1 LGELIEQTV
10 KKADISV
17 VIPCYNESK
26 RIENCIIELTKFFF
40 SNKDKFEYELIFVN
54 DGSKDDT
61 YHKIKFLSQSYNNIK
76 VFTYNLNAGKGY
88 AVRRG
93 IKEAKYN
100 NILILDSDLSIK
112 PDALLRVAYM
122 HNLYSDR
129 AFMVQGKRR
138 FIVKQSIIRQIT
150 GNMFKWF
157 VKALFQM
164 PFSDSQ
170 SPFKVL
176 HNVKKHNLQ
185 ILISDLKEDGFA
197 YDVELLYA
205 CWKNRI
211 MVHEII
217 VDFYDDR
224 DSKVTIKKAMKM
236 FLELLRIRF
245 S

>member
-1 LGELIEQTV
+1 MQEIQATNQKIEL
-10 KKADISV
+10 SV
-17 VIPCYNESK
+17 VIPCYNESN
-26 RIENCIIELTKFFF
+26 RIEKCIIELTKFFF
-40 SNKDKFEYELIFVN
+40 THKDKFEYELIFVN

-61 YHKIKFLSQSYNNIK
+61 YNKIKYLSKNHNYIR

-93 IKEAKYN
+93 IKDAKYN

-122 HNLYSDR
+122 HNLCSDR

-138 FIVKQSIIRQIT
+138 FIVKQSLMRQIT

-157 VKALFQM
+157 VRALFQM
-164 PFSDSQ
+164 PFNDTQ

-176 HNVKKHNLQ
+176 HNVKKHNFQ
-185 ILISDLKEDGFA
+185 ILLSDLKEDGFA

-205 CWKNRI
+205 CYKEHI

-217 VDFYDDR
+217 VDFYDDK
-224 DSKVTIKKAMKM
+224 DSKVTTKKAIKM
-236 FLELLRIRF
+236 FFELLRIRV